1 MARRHG
7 NQQSASRRQSGRLQG
22 ERQGLQ
28 VGRVAR
34 PVAVVERREH
44 ALDEEVEILPLGG
57 VQLVL
62 KIAHVGSPAV

>member
-7 NQQSASRRQSGRLQG
+7 DQQSAAGFQSGVLQC

-28 VGRVAR
+28 VGRAAR

-44 ALDEEVEILPLGG
+44 ALDEEVEVLPLRRLQR
-57 VQLVL
+57 VPT
-62 KIAHVGSPAV
+62 IAHVGSPAV